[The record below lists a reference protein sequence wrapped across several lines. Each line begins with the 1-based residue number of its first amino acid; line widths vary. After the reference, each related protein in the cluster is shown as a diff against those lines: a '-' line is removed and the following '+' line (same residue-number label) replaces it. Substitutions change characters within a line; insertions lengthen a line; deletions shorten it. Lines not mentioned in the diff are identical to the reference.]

1 MRSKGPLRQTAV
13 RPFFVPA
20 FVPASDR
27 LTFHSEPLDT
37 HGSPDDF
44 LALLPPE
51 QVRELHERRDS
62 ACGLWPDLTIAY
74 VNPAWARFAK
84 DNGASNGFPARWREG
99 APFLDGVGK
108 PLREYYRSHLLAALR
123 SSQIWSSEYECSSPK
138 LFRLYRMDVT
148 PVGLGRGLLVTHT
161 RLAQLPHTPSLT
173 RGPVDPAPYLD
184 EHGHIPQCMH
194 CRRVQRADAKHQW
207 DWVPLWV
214 EQVPDAATGS
224 LCTECIAARYP
235 ELAKELGESLE
246 PEGRA
251 PSNQPTPQP
260 RSA

>member
-1 MRSKGPLRQTAV
+1 MRTLDKQRDS
-13 RPFFVPA
+13 
-20 FVPASDR
+20 S
-27 LTFHSEPLDT
+27 TFLSLLEPE
-37 HGSPDDF
+37 
-44 LALLPPE
+44 LAQHLAA
-51 QVRELHERRDS
+51 RRDA

-84 DNGASNGFPARWREG
+84 DNGASNGFPDRWREG
-99 APFLDGVGK
+99 APFLEGVGK
-108 PLREYYRSHLLAALR
+108 PLREYYRSHLMQALQ
-123 SSQIWSSEYECSSPK
+123 SALPWVSEYECSSPK

-148 PVGLGRGLLVTHT
+148 PVGQGQALLVMHT
-161 RLAQLPHTPSLT
+161 RLAQLPHAPGLA
-173 RGPVDPAPYLD
+173 REPIDPTPYLD

-207 DWVPLWV
+207 DWVPRWV
-214 EQVPDAATGS
+214 ERVPESATGS
-224 LCTECIAARYP
+224 LCTNCIRTRYP

-246 PEGRA
+246 PEGHA